1 MQTLIFKL
9 LRICREGWKLY
20 RNFWNFWSE
29 KLKIEILRAK
39 LEAWNKVCSSCAA
52 DTFALE
58 ISQMVWY
65 FAKVK
70 ELVQISFFVFLFRVR
85 PLIIWLLDVFLKCTI
100 TAFLRYSIRLWSER
114 IRPRTNIWWP
124 RVYFKQIILT
134 KALQKYV
141 AHIVTLLLMSFVSKS
156 VNCSSRTKPLV
167 AWFCLTERCPVLWN
181 KELFIEQM
189 LVACWS
195 IAGNIFTKC
204 YGIKLRKLILR
215 RF

>member
-1 MQTLIFKL
+1 MLLYRHKKKCATTSRFTILCVGIVKRIWEWSILWNWLIHYRLQTLIFKL

-134 KALQKYV
+134 KVLQK
-141 AHIVTLLLMSFVSKS
+141 M
-156 VNCSSRTKPLV
+156 
-167 AWFCLTERCPVLWN
+167 
-181 KELFIEQM
+181 
-189 LVACWS
+189 
-195 IAGNIFTKC
+195 
-204 YGIKLRKLILR
+204 
-215 RF
+215 